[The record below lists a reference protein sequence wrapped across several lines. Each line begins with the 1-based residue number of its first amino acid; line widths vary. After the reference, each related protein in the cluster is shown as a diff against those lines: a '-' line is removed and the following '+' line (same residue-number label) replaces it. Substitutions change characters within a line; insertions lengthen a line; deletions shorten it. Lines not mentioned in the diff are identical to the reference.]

1 MIVNKLCGLKAIL
14 TAVIFATVL
23 LLFVY
28 EFTSIDSVNLN
39 YKNSTDFNGL
49 FTEIK
54 SSKVKSYKWVAD
66 STDYNVWIIFTNV
79 VDKPPLMNNFKNLIL
94 NLLNV
99 SSVPLQFNVVVDKS
113 SSIIASE
120 VYNSIMNM
128 KNISIIYTFYDY
140 EECAKLIEDIVS
152 TMTPYFS
159 SRPGTFTLLCKHV
172 CNMIYFRYILQWCCF
187 LFFLGAV

>member
-1 MIVNKLCGLKAIL
+1 MILNKLYRLKVIL
-14 TAVIFATVL
+14 IAVIFATIL

-28 EFTSIDSVNLN
+28 KFTSIDSVNLN
-39 YKNSTDFNGL
+39 YKNTTDFQGI

-54 SSKVKSYKWVAD
+54 SYKVIKSAKWVAD

-79 VDKPPLMNNFKNLIL
+79 VDKSPLTNNFKNLIL

-99 SSVPLQFNVVVDKS
+99 SSVPLHFNVVVDNS

-120 VYNSIMNM
+120 VYNSIMNI
-128 KNISIIYTFYDY
+128 KNISLIYTFYDY
-140 EECAKLIEDIVS
+140 EECAKLIKDIVS

-159 SRPGTFTLLCKHV
+159 SKPGTFR
-172 CNMIYFRYILQWCCF
+172 IIF
-187 LFFLGAV
+187 